1 MLIQSQI
8 ITLLNEV
15 LGQSAK
21 LRKGGTEL
29 VYFCPRCVHYKK
41 KLEISINLM
50 DGSFGRFHCWI
61 CHFKGN
67 YLGSL
72 LFQLKSPPEYRTRLF
87 EITKDVRLL
96 KKSQKSD
103 VNEPLALPE
112 DFISLAIPR
121 TTREFKIALA
131 YLKKRGIGIDDIC
144 RYNIGYCEGG
154 EYKDCIVVPSY
165 DSEGK
170 LNYFS
175 CRYYYPHTWFKYKNA
190 PGSKNVVG
198 FESFVNYEE
207 PVTLVEGVFDAIAVR
222 NNAVPLFG
230 TMLSSKI
237 KEALVLNKVKRVN
250 LVLDNDALKASIT
263 AVQDLW
269 KWGVPVHLVELDK
282 KDPSELGFSRVQELI
297 EQSKPYTFESLIYH
311 KLKI

>member
-1 MLIQSQI
+1 M
-8 ITLLNEV
+8 
-15 LGQSAK
+15 
-21 LRKGGTEL
+21 
-29 VYFCPRCVHYKK
+29 
-41 KLEISINLM
+41 
-50 DGSFGRFHCWI
+50 
-61 CHFKGN
+61 
-67 YLGSL
+67 
-72 LFQLKSPPEYRTRLF
+72 
-87 EITKDVRLL
+87 
-96 KKSQKSD
+96 
-103 VNEPLALPE
+103 
-112 DFISLAIPR
+112 
-121 TTREFKIALA
+121 
-131 YLKKRGIGIDDIC
+131 
-144 RYNIGYCEGG
+144 
-154 EYKDCIVVPSY
+154 VPSY

-250 LVLDNDALKASIT
+250 LVLDNDALKE
-263 AVQDLW
+263 AVDVVSELW

-297 EQSKPYTFESLIYH
+297 ERSKPYTFESLIYH